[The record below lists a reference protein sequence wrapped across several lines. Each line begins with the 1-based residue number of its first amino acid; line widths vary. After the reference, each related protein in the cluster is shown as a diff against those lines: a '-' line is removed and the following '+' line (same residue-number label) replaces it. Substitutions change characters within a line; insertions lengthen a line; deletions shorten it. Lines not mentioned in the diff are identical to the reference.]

1 MSLHWTDLLASLY
14 SWICTFPPAL
24 VLRSSLPTASI
35 GAWTLIIDENNSV
48 MSLDHCWLSFKLIV
62 FMLKVNFHTYSKGT
76 HNYFTSLRGRS
87 PGERGDL
94 GDRPVTPLGKL
105 SHHDIP
111 AFWAELMS
119 WVHQTRLHFDQR
131 PTLIWQH
138 WFDSRHCF
146 ASKSSKDFTKLFVT
160 SNGRRSRPMAI
171 LGQSWLN
178 ITASFADLCDICLG
192 VFNWPNSGNY
202 KNKRNDIQIFL
213 SRQI

>member
-35 GAWTLIIDENNSV
+35 GAWTLIIDENIPA
-48 MSLDHCWLSFKLIV
+48 MSLDHCWLSFKLIF

-76 HNYFTSLRGRS
+76 HILPVSGTDPLGRGVTWVT
-87 PGERGDL
+87 GH
-94 GDRPVTPLGKL
+94 TPLGKL
-105 SHHDIP
+105 AHHEIP

-119 WVHQTRLHFDQR
+119 WVHQTRHFDQW

-138 WFDSRHCF
+138 WLDSRHGF
-146 ASKSSKDFTKLFVT
+146 ASKSSKDFTKLFMT

-171 LGQSWLN
+171 LAQSWLN
-178 ITASFADLCDICLG
+178 KTARFANLCDIC
-192 VFNWPNSGNY
+192 
-202 KNKRNDIQIFL
+202 
-213 SRQI
+213 